1 MPIPG
6 TKSRRRL
13 EENVGAVGVA
23 LSRADLA
30 RLDAAVPPGAAA
42 GERYMPWARPRW
54 E

>member
-1 MPIPG
+1 VLLAHAV
-6 TKSRRRL
+6 L
-13 EENVGAVGVA
+13 E
-23 LSRADLA
+23 LSRADLS